1 MVEMT
6 IGQRSFN
13 DYKFDFDLV
22 VMICNG
28 LRPKFAPGTPDCYV
42 ELANQCMNSDLEK
55 RPSISEI
62 IAKLDKWLTII
73 ENKDEIISEIIAE
86 QDKTSNIIVNES
98 ENKIEKQMLGRWFDF
113 IENEIRIKKQFLES
127 DELSKNF
134 SVLTEELNNIYTS
147 KPYNLSEICSRS
159 SKVCITKI
167 ASVIEVPDDI

>member
-6 IGQRSFN
+6 VGQRSFN

-22 VMICNG
+22 IMICNG
-28 LRPKFAPGTPDCYV
+28 LRPKFAHGTPDCYV

-62 IAKLDKWLTII
+62 ITKLDKWLTII

-86 QDKTSNIIVNES
+86 LDKMSNTIVNES

-113 IENEIRIKKQFLES
+113 IENESRIKKQFLES
-127 DELSKNF
+127 DKISINF
-134 SVLTEELNNIYTS
+134 SVITEKLNNIYTS
-147 KPYNLSEICSRS
+147 KPYNISEICTSL
-159 SKVCITKI
+159 SKIFGTEI
-167 ASVIEVPDDI
+167 ASDIEIPSDI